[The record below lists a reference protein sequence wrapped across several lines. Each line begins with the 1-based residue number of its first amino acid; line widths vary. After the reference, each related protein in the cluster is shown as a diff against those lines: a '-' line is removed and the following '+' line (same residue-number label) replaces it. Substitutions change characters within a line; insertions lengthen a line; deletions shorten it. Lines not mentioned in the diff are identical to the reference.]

1 MHDFAYRCPHC
12 GETIRI
18 ADEVMGQVV
27 DCPVCESPFKV
38 EVPSAQP
45 VDASALADSELP
57 EIDHPE
63 RSEGELTSVHP
74 AMFRTN
80 PIAFIG
86 YWTIL
91 IVGLAAI
98 VLAMWNYEFISQ
110 TLQIVAGSVLA
121 LVGAILLGRWWLET
135 MYTEL
140 TVTSKR
146 TVLRKGI
153 IAKQTT
159 EVQHDDVRNIQVDQ
173 NVYERLAGVGD
184 LAISSS
190 GQDELEIHVH
200 GIPRPNEVAEIIRDM
215 Q

>member
-1 MHDFAYRCPHC
+1 MHDFPYQCPHC
-12 GETIRI
+12 GKTIRI
-18 ADEVMGQVV
+18 ADDVIGEVV

-38 EVPSAQP
+38 DVPSARP
-45 VDASALADSELP
+45 VDPATVGDGELP
-57 EIDHPE
+57 EIDRPD
-63 RSEGELTSVHP
+63 RSEGELASVHP

-80 PIAFIG
+80 PVLFIG
-86 YWTIL
+86 YWAIL
-91 IVGLAAI
+91 LLGLTAI
-98 VLAMWNYEFISQ
+98 VLAAWNYEFISKTFQ
-110 TLQIVAGSVLA
+110 MVAGSVLA
-121 LVGAILLGRWWLET
+121 LCGAVLLGKWWLET

-159 EVQHDDVRNIQVDQ
+159 EVQHDDIRNIQVDQ
-173 NVYERLAGVGD
+173 NIYERIAGVGD
-184 LAISSS
+184 IAVSSS
-190 GQDELEIHVH
+190 GQPELEIHVE

>member
-1 MHDFAYRCPHC
+1 MSHDFAYRCPHC

-27 DCPVCESPFKV
+27 DCPMCESPFKV
-38 EVPSAQP
+38 DVPT
-45 VDASALADSELP
+45 ALPADPSTIHDDLP
-57 EIDHPE
+57 GIEHPD
-63 RSEGELTSVHP
+63 RAEGELKSVHP
-74 AMFRTN
+74 AMFRTH
-80 PIAFIG
+80 PVAFIG
-86 YWTIL
+86 YWAMV
-91 IVGLAAI
+91 IVGGAAI

-110 TLQIVAGSVLA
+110 TFQIVAGSVLA
-121 LVGAILLGRWWLET
+121 LIGAILLLKWWLET
-135 MYTEL
+135 IYTQL

-146 TVLRKGI
+146 TILRKGI

-173 NVYERLAGVGD
+173 NIYERLAGVGD

-190 GQDELEIHVH
+190 GQDELEIQVH